1 MSTAQT
7 VRDGAR
13 GVYTIAV
20 AAEIL
25 GVGIQ
30 TLRLYE
36 AKGLI
41 EPDRTAGGTR
51 RFSDDDLAVVHRVLA
66 LLADG
71 INLPGARR
79 VLELEEENRRL
90 RARVAD
96 LNGSRKARARR

>member
-1 MSTAQT
+1 MPNSTTQ
-7 VRDGAR
+7 RDGAR

-36 AKGLI
+36 ARGLI

-51 RFSDDDLAVVHRVLA
+51 RFSEDDLAVVQRVLA

-79 VLELEEENRRL
+79 VLVLEEENRAL

-96 LNGSRKARARR
+96 LSGAPETRAKR